1 MRVVALGMVL
11 CGLAFISASDRSFGQ
26 QDLRQQPKPPRTLE
40 NLIEEP
46 AAEVPPAKEAVANAD
61 LLAVPPEA
69 EVAATINLIRDA
81 YSNEYKGEPS
91 VLMKTLKSAAD
102 QTDDA
107 VRKFALLQEAEKE
120 AVSSGDLSQ
129 AFEFL
134 EKRGS
139 LFKIDVQQS
148 SIALIKEFTNPTG
161 EMRKK
166 LIEKLLQLSRTAFE
180 ADQVPF
186 AKEAVALSLVLA
198 EKQFK
203 KTKGD
208 GLDLRNELLALRNEA
223 LALQKDISQR
233 SELFGDY
240 EKALATLKKADAGA
254 CEREHTVVGRYLC
267 FAKDDWKEGVA
278 YLAKGEAGSLQE
290 AAAQEVLQK
299 SEGKKLPKDLLAV
312 ASVWWKLSEKPVRA
326 KTSLSDR
333 DLGELE
339 KIREHSSSLYL
350 EALPNLIDP
359 IDRALATKRSTSPKA
374 SGPIFRKPI
383 NSIGL
388 ELVSIPKGTFLMGEG
403 VGAVRVT
410 LTKPFLLGKYEVT
423 QGQWKN
429 VMSLEPWMGQ
439 KGVQIWDDN
448 AASFVHWDGATDFCK
463 RLTDIDHKNGNLPAG
478 ESYRL
483 PTEAEWEYA
492 CRAGTKTA
500 FSFGDDEK
508 QFGEY
513 AWFEGNAKNVGEKCA
528 HKVGLK
534 KPNPWGLHDMHGNV
548 FEWCSDWYGGALSGG
563 VDPAGPKKDS
573 GLRVNRGGSWWL
585 KPGDCRSADRSFGEP
600 FAHDYGRLG
609 FRVAR
614 SQSAQ

>member
-26 QDLRQQPKPPRTLE
+26 QDLRQQPKPQRTLE
-40 NLIEEP
+40 NLIKEP
-46 AAEVPPAKEAVANAD
+46 AAEAPPAKEAVANAA

-139 LFKIDVQQS
+139 LFKIDFQQS
-148 SIALIKEFTNPTG
+148 SIALIKNFTNPTG

-186 AKEAVALSLVLA
+186 AKKAVELSLVRA
-198 EKQFK
+198 EEQFK

-208 GLDLRNELLALRNEA
+208 SLNLRNELLALRNEA
-223 LALQKDISQR
+223 LALQKDISQQ

-240 EKALATLKKADAGA
+240 EKAIATLKKADAGA

-290 AAAQEVLQK
+290 AASKEVLQK
-299 SEGKKLPKDLLAV
+299 SEGEKLSKDLLAV
-312 ASVWWKLSEKPVRA
+312 ASVWWELSEKPVRA

-333 DLGELE
+333 DLDELE
-339 KIREHSSSLYL
+339 KIRGHSSSLYA

-359 IDRALATKRSTSPKA
+359 IDRALATKRSIRPEA
-374 SGPIFRKPI
+374 PGPIFRKPI

-388 ELVSIPKGTFLMGEG
+388 ELVSISKGTFLMGEG

-423 QGQWKN
+423 QGQWKS
-429 VMSLEPWMGQ
+429 VMGSEPWKGQ
-439 KGVQIWDDN
+439 KFEQADKDYPATFVSWDDT
-448 AASFVHWDGATDFCK
+448 TDFCK
-463 RLTDIDHKNGNLPAG
+463 KLTAIERKA
-478 ESYRL
+478 
-483 PTEAEWEYA
+483 
-492 CRAGTKTA
+492 
-500 FSFGDDEK
+500 
-508 QFGEY
+508 
-513 AWFEGNAKNVGEKCA
+513 
-528 HKVGLK
+528 
-534 KPNPWGLHDMHGNV
+534 
-548 FEWCSDWYGGALSGG
+548 
-563 VDPAGPKKDS
+563 
-573 GLRVNRGGSWWL
+573 
-585 KPGDCRSADRSFGEP
+585 
-600 FAHDYGRLG
+600 
-609 FRVAR
+609 
-614 SQSAQ
+614 